1 MISKNFSSFYFA
13 FFLLPFLFQS
23 IHGATQNKTNGAPNI
38 VILFAD
44 DLGYGDLG
52 AFGHPTIHTPNLDR
66 MAAEGMKL
74 TQFYVP
80 ATVCTP
86 SRAALVT
93 GRYPVRSGMCSD
105 QRAVLFPDSEGGLP
119 ASELTIAEILKEQG
133 YATACLGKW
142 HLGHLPPYLPTR
154 HGFDYY
160 FGIPYS
166 NDMSPRQNDW
176 EGAQKFPEIP
186 LMEGEKVI
194 DNEPDQGLLTRRYT
208 EKAIGFMREN
218 QDQPFFVY
226 LPYTFPHVPLYA
238 SPEFKGAS
246 RRGLYGDVV
255 EEIDW
260 SVGEIMSFLKT
271 NGLAENTLVLFTSD
285 NGPWLVMQ
293 NRGGS
298 AGLFHEGKGTA
309 WEGGVREPALAWW
322 PGVIPAG
329 SVSMAL
335 ASTLDFL
342 PTAAA
347 LAGAELP
354 KGHVLDGYNLMPQL
368 KQEKESVREA
378 MFIYLGQTL
387 YAVRKGPW
395 KMHFVTMSK
404 RYQPDKRVVKTHDP
418 PLLFNVEEDPGE
430 QHNLAEE
437 HPDIITELTR
447 LAEQHLNSID
457 APPTLLNARIGE

>member
-1 MISKNFSSFYFA
+1 MISKIPVVLL
-13 FFLLPFLFQS
+13 FFTLLIFNHHSASAQ
-23 IHGATQNKTNGAPNI
+23 GAREAPPNI
-38 VILFAD
+38 IILFAD

-86 SRAALVT
+86 SRAALIT

-105 QRAVLFPDSEGGLP
+105 QRAVLFPDSKGGLP

-133 YATACLGKW
+133 YATACIGKW
-142 HLGHLPPYLPTR
+142 HLGHLPSYLPTR

-166 NDMSPRQNDW
+166 NDMSPAQNDW
-176 EGAQKFPEIP
+176 EGAQKFPKIP

-194 DNEPDQGLLTRRYT
+194 EDEPDQGLLTRQYT
-208 EKAIGFMREN
+208 EKAIGFMEDHK
-218 QDQPFFVY
+218 DQPFFVY

-238 SPEFKGAS
+238 SPEFEDTS

-255 EEIDW
+255 QEIDW
-260 SVGEIMSFLKT
+260 SVGEIMNFLSAR
-271 NGLAENTLVLFTSD
+271 GLAENTLVLFTSD
-285 NGPWLVMQ
+285 NGPWLVMRT
-293 NRGGS
+293 RGGS
-298 AGLFHEGKGTA
+298 AGLFHEGKGTT
-309 WEGGVREPALAWW
+309 WEGGVREPAIAWW

-329 SVSMAL
+329 SVSMSL

-354 KGHVLDGYNLMPQL
+354 ANLELDGYNLMPL
-368 KQEKESVREA
+368 LTQEGESGRNV

-387 YAVRKGPW
+387 YAVRHGPW

-404 RYQPDKRVVKTHDP
+404 RYQPDKRVVQKHDP

-430 QHNLAEE
+430 KYNVAGDHPDVVRELTQLAEE
-437 HPDIITELTR
+437 
-447 LAEQHLNSID
+447 HLNSID